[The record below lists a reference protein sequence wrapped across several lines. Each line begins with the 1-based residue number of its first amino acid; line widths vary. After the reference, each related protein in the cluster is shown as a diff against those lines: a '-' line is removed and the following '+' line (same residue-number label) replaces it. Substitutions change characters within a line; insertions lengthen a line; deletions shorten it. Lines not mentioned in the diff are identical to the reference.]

1 VTKTQKEKDAEIS
14 SKYVCLRNFPMKKVG
29 LEKTTYQPKEKCLE
43 VKAQLEVLEKAK
55 HLYQYKRL
63 RQHKHNMIILWGKN
77 TTNA

>member
-55 HLYQYKRL
+55 HLLKINS
-63 RQHKHNMIILWGKN
+63 HN
-77 TTNA
+77 TTIRRDALQVS